1 MKICL
6 IREMRINRS
15 RKPRSKVNPMVISPI
30 LNSRNISLVKEALTS
45 PLNAASSP
53 LPSQMPRTLQ
63 NPHLFTCSSLST
75 DVYVSGDYMVLS
87 IQIPQTWE
95 AEKISSVQFD
105 YVFPSQNNAHVELKM
120 RA

>member
-1 MKICL
+1 
-6 IREMRINRS
+6 
-15 RKPRSKVNPMVISPI
+15 
-30 LNSRNISLVKEALTS
+30 
-45 PLNAASSP
+45 
-53 LPSQMPRTLQ
+53 
-63 NPHLFTCSSLST
+63 
-75 DVYVSGDYMVLS
+75 MVLS